1 MQTYHILSHRVQGR
15 GHVKEKIPCQD
26 ATYQK
31 QEDNTHIIVLADGA
45 GSARFSH
52 YGSEATSKYVAN
64 MLYDGFDR
72 FYESDDLIGV
82 QKEFI
87 NGICNNLEILK
98 DEVNKDKQGVKDFKE
113 DLKQLVDV
121 LCEKIESHNLPKSL
135 DVEIGKLR
143 DFYKHKRVDL
153 ITHNNALKEVESI
166 LLNILDSVSGYAM
179 SDSDKQLMQEKT
191 ITQPPKKN
199 KDSKKADKED
209 KSFIEKGCDFVK
221 NLFNSVKG
229 IKEYGQYN
237 KALQPQMPKEDL
249 LNTHKEKREKY
260 IKEIQSLNIKSSNDE
275 SSLKTQIDTLKNK
288 ANEFHSKLKELI
300 EDYKLLYK
308 DRFKTQREPDRIE
321 KKTMLCKLG
330 AENLAFDDFKGVFN
344 QYLQDYNMLR
354 DSTSHLEKKLKDDL
368 EAKKAELEKLDS
380 EYKNSALSIDSLKSA
395 AERFKMELDSIE
407 FNMPLSTNPLSKYIN
422 TSKDFKENFT
432 DRARDSLLS
441 LLKDISSFNDK
452 QKAHKSKADNIARFY
467 DKESFSDKPKLMFNI
482 DIKEIDF
489 SEDLEH
495 FENLVSE
502 IDSCICVNIR
512 DLASTLLFAAIKD
525 SKFILGHLG
534 DGISGFLSGDEIK
547 VANHPDGEG
556 NATYFVTSKG
566 AETRLRLIKGE
577 MKNDDREIHGF
588 VLMSDGSGESFYQNS
603 TKSLVP
609 LLAKYMNKARSDKEN
624 TQKELEKLMEERV
637 REKTI
642 DDCSIAI
649 IVEAKK

>member
-72 FYESDDLIGV
+72 FYESYDLIGV

-166 LLNILDSVSGYAM
+166 LSNIILDSLGGYEM

-199 KDSKKADKED
+199 KYSKKADSVKN
-209 KSFIEKGCDFVK
+209 FCNNFFNFVK
-221 NLFNSVKG
+221 GK
-229 IKEYGQYN
+229 KEYGQYN
-237 KALQPQMPKEDL
+237 KALQPQMP
-249 LNTHKEKREKY
+249 
-260 IKEIQSLNIKSSNDE
+260 SNDE

-321 KKTMLCKLG
+321 KKTMLCKLV

>member
-31 QEDNTHIIVLADGA
+31 QEDNTYIIVLADGA

-135 DVEIGKLR
+135 DVEIRKLR

-166 LLNILDSVSGYAM
+166 LLNIILDSIGGYEM
-179 SDSDKQLMQEKT
+179 SDIDKQLMQEKT

-209 KSFIEKGCDFVK
+209 KSFFKKGCDFV
-221 NLFNSVKG
+221 NNISNFVKG
-229 IKEYGQYN
+229 RKEYGQYN
-237 KALQPQMPKEDL
+237 KALQ
-249 LNTHKEKREKY
+249 
-260 IKEIQSLNIKSSNDE
+260 SNDE

-308 DRFKTQREPDRIE
+308 DRFKTQRKPDRIK
-321 KKTMLCKLG
+321 KKTMLCKPG